1 LLEEFLVTCKD
12 YVQMASGVSFQIK
25 TDDGK
30 GYKQF
35 PKAVNTNSQLLQK
48 FKTISREASVSI
60 SQPQLDIDFHSN
72 SYIRLAIEESE
83 SLWEKMSNPIAEEN
97 SPPRAIIKSKVH
109 RTFPTQPTPDDSIS
123 DGEPKRQSKPTCRS
137 RLAPK

>member
-35 PKAVNTNSQLLQK
+35 PKAVNTNSLLLQK
-48 FKTISREASVSI
+48 FNTISHEASVSI
-60 SQPQLDIDFHSN
+60 SQPPLGIDVHSN
-72 SYIRLAIEESE
+72 SYIRLATEESE
-83 SLWEKMSNPIAEEN
+83 SLWEKMSNPMAEEN
-97 SPPRAIIKSKVH
+97 SPPRAIIKSKAH

-123 DGEPKRQSKPTCRS
+123 DEEPTRQSKPIS
-137 RLAPK
+137 RPKPAPK